1 MLSHCDTRPA
11 NLASLSWTLSE
22 EQQQLCEAVHRF
34 VRKRLSPLLTQPA
47 TPSDWEETVR
57 LAGELDLGA
66 MILPTHQ
73 GGFAI
78 DHTDLYLVI
87 QQFAAGPLERAAE
100 LTLSAPALIALRE
113 HDALDCL
120 PARQVQDYFNG
131 STSISLAI
139 PGNVA
144 GKVWV
149 LYRHTDAPLL
159 LPHERADERLLVLVA
174 PPDLRRVVRQRSRIA
189 TLQALAL
196 EQITLDLD
204 ELASCPRIACGPD
217 RANSEAIRTLLAE
230 TGLYLC
236 ALLVGAMQQSVA
248 FAFDYVASRQSFRK
262 PLATHQLVAARLAD
276 MLISARGA
284 RLFLWAVAKSGLP
297 APDTLIRQ
305 LLRHVAAE
313 AMDVS
318 RELVQ
323 LCGGHGY
330 VEGLPP
336 AGRFQTTPYLA
347 LLLSQTETALGQ
359 YTLSSPLPSPRG
371 AHPSTTPP

>member
-1 MLSHCDTRPA
+1 
-11 NLASLSWTLSE
+11 
-22 EQQQLCEAVHRF
+22 
-34 VRKRLSPLLTQPA
+34 
-47 TPSDWEETVR
+47 
-57 LAGELDLGA
+57 
-66 MILPTHQ
+66 
-73 GGFAI
+73 
-78 DHTDLYLVI
+78 
-87 QQFAAGPLERAAE
+87 
-100 LTLSAPALIALRE
+100 
-113 HDALDCL
+113 
-120 PARQVQDYFNG
+120 
-131 STSISLAI
+131 
-139 PGNVA
+139 
-144 GKVWV
+144 
-149 LYRHTDAPLL
+149 
-159 LPHERADERLLVLVA
+159 
-174 PPDLRRVVRQRSRIA
+174 
-189 TLQALAL
+189 
-196 EQITLDLD
+196 
-204 ELASCPRIACGPD
+204 
-217 RANSEAIRTLLAE
+217 LLAE

-248 FAFDYVASRQSFRK
+248 FAFDYAASRQSFRK

-336 AGRFQTTPYLA
+336 AGRFQTTPCLA

-359 YTLSSPLPSPRG
+359 YTSSSPLPSPRE
-371 AHPSTTPP
+371 AHPSITPP